1 MQLVSVTFQIP
12 GPAGCLHRQQL
23 DHICAQTNIAALKNY
38 YIMRCHSHQLR
49 IWGDAMKLPQLEYIC
64 AGTLAQAIE
73 LLAAHGGEA
82 KVIAGGQSWRP
93 MLAFRLATPK
103 LLVDIGRLPG
113 LKQIDIGADGLHIGA
128 LVTWRD
134 IERDDRLAHA
144 HPLLVAAIAHV
155 AHYQIRNRGTVGGSL
170 AHADPASELLGIA
183 VTCDAELTIV
193 GVAGERVVAA
203 GDFCLGG
210 LSTVL
215 AADEIVTGLR
225 LPSWRQ
231 NRRWAFEE
239 FARRRG
245 DFALAGV
252 ALFYDR
258 DDQGLARGVHL
269 GVIGAG
275 DRPARLTAV
284 EALLEGRPIDADHV
298 LEAAAMAREVVD
310 PPDDIHAGADY
321 RRDLVGTLVERTL
334 FRAAEAA

>member
-1 MQLVSVTFQIP
+1 MPRCVRRERHQGAQHLARTTVCFLRRDRPATGRGGMQLVSVTFQIP

-23 DHICAQTNIAALKNY
+23 DHICAQTNIAALKNS

-82 KVIAGGQSWRP
+82 KVIAGGQSLMP

-183 VTCDAELTIV
+183 VTCDAELPIV
-193 GVAGERVVAA
+193 
-203 GDFCLGG
+203 
-210 LSTVL
+210 
-215 AADEIVTGLR
+215 
-225 LPSWRQ
+225 
-231 NRRWAFEE
+231 
-239 FARRRG
+239 
-245 DFALAGV
+245 
-252 ALFYDR
+252 
-258 DDQGLARGVHL
+258 
-269 GVIGAG
+269 
-275 DRPARLTAV
+275 
-284 EALLEGRPIDADHV
+284 ADHV
-298 LEAAAMAREVVD
+298 LEAAARAREVVD

-321 RRDLVGTLVERTL
+321 RRDLVGTLIERTL